1 MRQPIDNDS
10 ASGSKSSS
18 LAKASSQHLS
28 ASLRRTE
35 DLRKRTGSHLS
46 IPDGKRLKH
55 HYDPPRH
62 SVQPRR
68 PGRMTNKNSKF
79 DFDMCSLAP
88 KQDDRVTGG
97 TSLMELSDSNE
108 FPEPVELVR
117 ASIRSAGKP
126 NGSLASCASDYS
138 DADMDDLI
146 RDAVLGGITSTGID
160 STKTQDSS
168 VPKSIQQ
175 KRKEEGRAVTLT
187 KRTRTP
193 TGTFSP
199 QVRML
204 RIQKILL

>member
-1 MRQPIDNDS
+1 
-10 ASGSKSSS
+10 
-18 LAKASSQHLS
+18 
-28 ASLRRTE
+28 
-35 DLRKRTGSHLS
+35 
-46 IPDGKRLKH
+46 
-55 HYDPPRH
+55 
-62 SVQPRR
+62 
-68 PGRMTNKNSKF
+68 
-79 DFDMCSLAP
+79 
-88 KQDDRVTGG
+88 
-97 TSLMELSDSNE
+97 MEVSDSDE

-146 RDAVLGGITSTGID
+146 RDAVLTSTGID

-187 KRTRTP
+187 KRTRTA

>member
-1 MRQPIDNDS
+1 
-10 ASGSKSSS
+10 
-18 LAKASSQHLS
+18 
-28 ASLRRTE
+28 
-35 DLRKRTGSHLS
+35 
-46 IPDGKRLKH
+46 
-55 HYDPPRH
+55 
-62 SVQPRR
+62 
-68 PGRMTNKNSKF
+68 
-79 DFDMCSLAP
+79 
-88 KQDDRVTGG
+88 
-97 TSLMELSDSNE
+97 MELSDSNE

-126 NGSLASCASDYS
+126 NGTLASCASDYS

-146 RDAVLGGITSTGID
+146 RDAVLTSTGID

-187 KRTRTP
+187 KRTRTA

>member
-1 MRQPIDNDS
+1 
-10 ASGSKSSS
+10 
-18 LAKASSQHLS
+18 
-28 ASLRRTE
+28 
-35 DLRKRTGSHLS
+35 
-46 IPDGKRLKH
+46 
-55 HYDPPRH
+55 
-62 SVQPRR
+62 
-68 PGRMTNKNSKF
+68 
-79 DFDMCSLAP
+79 
-88 KQDDRVTGG
+88 
-97 TSLMELSDSNE
+97 MELSDSNE

-146 RDAVLGGITSTGID
+146 RDAVLTSTGID

-187 KRTRTP
+187 KRTRTA

>member
-1 MRQPIDNDS
+1 
-10 ASGSKSSS
+10 
-18 LAKASSQHLS
+18 
-28 ASLRRTE
+28 
-35 DLRKRTGSHLS
+35 
-46 IPDGKRLKH
+46 
-55 HYDPPRH
+55 
-62 SVQPRR
+62 
-68 PGRMTNKNSKF
+68 
-79 DFDMCSLAP
+79 
-88 KQDDRVTGG
+88 
-97 TSLMELSDSNE
+97 MELSDSNE

-146 RDAVLGGITSTGID
+146 RDAVLTSTGID

-175 KRKEEGRAVTLT
+175 KRKEEGRAVTRT

>member
-1 MRQPIDNDS
+1 
-10 ASGSKSSS
+10 
-18 LAKASSQHLS
+18 
-28 ASLRRTE
+28 
-35 DLRKRTGSHLS
+35 
-46 IPDGKRLKH
+46 
-55 HYDPPRH
+55 
-62 SVQPRR
+62 
-68 PGRMTNKNSKF
+68 
-79 DFDMCSLAP
+79 
-88 KQDDRVTGG
+88 
-97 TSLMELSDSNE
+97 MELSDSNE

-187 KRTRTP
+187 KRTRTA